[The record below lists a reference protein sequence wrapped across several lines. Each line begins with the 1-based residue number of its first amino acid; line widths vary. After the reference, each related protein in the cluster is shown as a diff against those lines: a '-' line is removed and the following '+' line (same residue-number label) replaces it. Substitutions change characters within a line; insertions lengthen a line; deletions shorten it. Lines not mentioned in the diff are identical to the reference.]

1 MLLVTFN
8 VANLQRTVGLEAFN
22 YLLGN
27 HPESLSTRF
36 KNVFILGYVKFLLET
51 NNMKFNNEFFS
62 QIKSIVFVTI
72 FTPSYTALWMGSF
85 EIKRFNIYNLKC
97 V

>member
-36 KNVFILGYVKFLLET
+36 KNVFT
-51 NNMKFNNEFFS
+51 
-62 QIKSIVFVTI
+62 
-72 FTPSYTALWMGSF
+72 
-85 EIKRFNIYNLKC
+85 
-97 V
+97 